1 MTDEEKTKKMAE
13 EMLVELGGLDKL
25 DPSKMMLIVRLFSNF
40 AEALI
45 RARAQARAEA
55 IRAFANDILH
65 GDSEHRSWLL
75 EAAETFIAG
84 KLMPPAR
91 GGANAA
97 ARAEALEEAAQI
109 AEAQPYYFDT
119 HTGMRQQ
126 WVNDEIMRKIRD
138 LVQAAPTDTKK
149 PGQREADPG

>member
-1 MTDEEKTKKMAE
+1 MTDEEAE
-13 EMLVELGGLDKL
+13 
-25 DPSKMMLIVRLFSNF
+25 R
-40 AEALI
+40 ALMVALRRSGKVIGRMYRDEEIETI
-45 RARAQARAEA
+45 RAAARAEA

-84 KLMPPAR
+84 KPMPTVR

-97 ARAEALEEAAQI
+97 ARVEALREARALLLECGFIHAAEA
-109 AEAQPYYFDT
+109 
-119 HTGMRQQ
+119 
-126 WVNDEIMRKIRD
+126 IRS
-138 LVQAAPTDTKK
+138 LSQVALSTKK